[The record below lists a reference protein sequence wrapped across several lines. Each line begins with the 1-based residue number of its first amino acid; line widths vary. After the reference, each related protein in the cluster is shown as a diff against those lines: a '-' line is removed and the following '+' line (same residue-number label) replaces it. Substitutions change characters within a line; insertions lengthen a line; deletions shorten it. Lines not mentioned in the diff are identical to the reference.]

1 MSPDNACA
9 SMLLCSLGK
18 QLFFRGFFF
27 CMVGKRNFSLLL
39 IIKTTSEFCC
49 VCHKMSQDSKAVVPH
64 QVLLIFQYRKIIL
77 VNISSP

>member
-1 MSPDNACA
+1 MPVQVCYCA
-9 SMLLCSLGK
+9 AWANN
-18 QLFFRGFFF
+18 FFSGFFF